1 MEGKLN
7 INEIVVIEQLPQ
19 IFYQL
24 EKVGEY
30 LDEELNKTKDLVVS
44 EDSKQE
50 VKKVRTNINNVLKQF
65 EDKRKEVKTKC
76 LEAYTLFEEKYNSE
90 VKIKLQNASEDLKVK
105 IDNIEKEQLR
115 EKSDELELFA
125 NEHIKANHLEKILDL
140 DRVVKLANLKIN
152 LSTSLKSLKEDSKT
166 FIEKVANEVK
176 LIELEEKYND
186 EILLEYQNNGLD
198 FTRAKLD
205 VITKHKQLEELAK
218 QREDIK
224 EVVEEEVKVEEVVE
238 EIVAPKEEI
247 EYTAI
252 LEVAFKVK
260 GTKEQILK
268 LKEFL
273 KELGVEYE

>member
-105 IDNIEKEQLR
+105 IDSIEKEQLR

-125 NEHIKANHLEKILDL
+125 NEHIKANHLENILDL

-224 EVVEEEVKVEEVVE
+224 EVVKQEEKIVEQVE
-238 EIVAPKEEI
+238 EIVAPKEVVE
-247 EYTAI
+247 EQ
-252 LEVAFKVK
+252 EVITVTFTITD
-260 GTKEQILK
+260 TKENIIK
-268 LKEFL
+268 VREFM
-273 KELGVEYE
+273 KELGVKYE